1 MTNSNVITL
10 GANAPAILKLTK
22 TMLDKHI
29 IDANASVRAFARLLG
44 IDYSNMAKGQ
54 KVTVDA
60 EFLDAGRTTLS
71 FYRTANRGDRRFSI
85 KGVKSFASVGDTLAI
100 TFRVTDS
107 GDVVLV
113 INVTERAEF
122 APVLLEGAQA

>member
-1 MTNSNVITL
+1 MSNVITL

-22 TMLDKHI
+22 TMLEKHI

-44 IDYSNMAKGQ
+44 VDYGEMSKGQ
-54 KVTVDA
+54 KVTVEA
-60 EFLDAGRTTLS
+60 EFLDSGPTTLS

-85 KGVKSFASVGDTLAI
+85 KGVKSFANVGDTLAI
-100 TFRVTDS
+100 TFRVTNS

-113 INVTERAEF
+113 INITERAEF
-122 APVLLEGAQA
+122 APMLNQGAQS